1 MVACGPMPRKQRLQL
16 LVEPVQLAA
25 LRLIEERTGANVSEQ
40 IRRAIDAYLDEQ
52 TIISKAERR
61 RLQKD

>member
-1 MVACGPMPRKQRLQL
+1 MPRKQRLQL